1 MSYTLRGRI
10 ESRLTALLPVLV
22 GAWVATALT
31 HRWWPLELAALM
43 AVVGVA
49 LDIPVYDRLLAYQP
63 GWYALPLGLVELGVL
78 VLLVRVVGIGAPLWP
93 AVLLFGAGWL
103 VAQALAHAGFP
114 VFSLSYA
121 EDGGEL
127 GVAGALAIAAVAVT
141 LLGGAALAWVRLP
154 PTVHLA
160 AGVHQGP
167 LVISSRQVL
176 QGEPGAIVQGG
187 IVVRANDVT
196 IRDVTVVG
204 GENGIAAADVDGLRL
219 ERVSISGAALD
230 GIHVRG
236 SSVAIRNCSI
246 DSIGSEYGQGID
258 ISYGAHKSPSSVTG
272 CTVVGGQEGIVTHFT
287 TATIARNRVSRTTL
301 RAISMTEMS
310 MGMIEHNEVRDAL
323 GIGILCNDS
332 SMCHI
337 EHNLVVGT
345 RPDEASGNLWR
356 LGFGVL
362 ASYNSEA
369 MLKANVLDGNPHPM
383 RAVLDS
389 TLAAES

>member
-1 MSYTLRGRI
+1 MSYTLKGRI
-10 ESRLTALLPVLV
+10 ESRLAALLPVLI
-22 GAWVATALT
+22 GAWIATALT

-43 AVVGVA
+43 VMVGIV
-49 LDIPVYDRLLAYQP
+49 LDVPLYHRVLAYQP
-63 GWYALPLGLVELGVL
+63 GWFAVPLGLLELSLL
-78 VLLVRVVGIGAPLWP
+78 VLLVRAAGIEAPFWP
-93 AVLLFGAGWL
+93 AVLVFAAGWL
-103 VAQALAHAGFP
+103 VAQGLAHAGFP
-114 VFSLSYA
+114 VLCLSYA

-127 GVAGALAIAAVAVT
+127 GVAGALAIVAVAVT

-167 LVISSRQVL
+167 LVITTRQVL
-176 QGEPGAIVQGG
+176 EGERGAIVRGG
-187 IVVRANDVT
+187 IVVQADDVT

-204 GENGIAAADVDGLRL
+204 GENGIAAENVDDLKL
-219 ERVSISGAALD
+219 ERVAVSGATLD
-230 GIHVRG
+230 GIHIRG
-236 SSVAIRNCSI
+236 ASVAIRDCSV
-246 DSIGSEYGQGID
+246 DSVGSEYGQGID
-258 ISYGAHKSPSSVTG
+258 ISYGAHKSPSTVTG
-272 CTVVGGQEGIVTHFT
+272 CTVVGGQEGIVTHFA
-287 TATIARNRVSRTTL
+287 TAMIARNRVSRTTM
-301 RAISMTEMS
+301 RAIAMTEMS
-310 MGMIEHNEVRDAL
+310 MGLIEHNEVRDAL

-345 RPDEASGNLWR
+345 LPDEASGNLWR

-369 MLKANVLDGNPHPM
+369 LLKGNALEANPHPM

-389 TLAAES
+389 TLADES